1 MTETP
6 SPTTPPIDSLSELEL
21 DTIQELL
28 NIGVGNAAGSLSTM
42 VGEEVHLNVPRILL
56 LKSIDANRWLNSLG
70 DGELTA
76 VSQLF
81 SGDFDGK
88 ALLLFPHAK
97 SMTLVRAVL
106 RDEVPAELQQ
116 ELEKETLLEVG
127 NIVLNACFGTVT
139 NMLKLDVASAVPILH
154 LHSRSDVVLPP
165 SPSQDYLLIINMHF
179 LIKASELT
187 GYLSFVM
194 DIANLTRFKQSI
206 QQYLRELSFD

>member
-1 MTETP
+1 MDTST
-6 SPTTPPIDSLSELEL
+6 TTPPPPDSLSELEL
-21 DTIQELL
+21 DAIQELL
-28 NIGVGNAAGSLSTM
+28 NIGVGNAASALSTM

-56 LKSIDANRWLNSLG
+56 LKNADAERWLGSLG
-70 DGELTA
+70 AGELTA
-76 VSQLF
+76 VTQLF

-97 SMTLVRAVL
+97 SMTLVRAIL
-106 RDEVPAELQQ
+106 KDELPVDSQAEM
-116 ELEKETLLEVG
+116 ERETLLEVG

-139 NMLKLDVASAVPILH
+139 NMLKLDVASSVPVLH
-154 LHSRSDVVLPP
+154 MRSRSNVVLPP

-194 DIANLTRFKQSI
+194 DIANLTRFKQRI
-206 QQYLRELSFD
+206 QQYLRDLSFD

>member
-1 MTETP
+1 MDAASTSP
-6 SPTTPPIDSLSELEL
+6 SQPDSLSELEL
-21 DTIQELL
+21 DAIQELL
-28 NIGVGNAAGSLSTM
+28 NIGVGNAASALSTM

-56 LKSIDANRWLNSLG
+56 LKNADAERWLGSLG
-70 DGELTA
+70 AGDLTA
-76 VSQLF
+76 VTQLF

-88 ALLLFPHAK
+88 ALLLFPYAK
-97 SMTLVRAVL
+97 SMTLVRSIL
-106 RDEVPAELQQ
+106 REEMPVESQAEM
-116 ELEKETLLEVG
+116 ERETLLEVG

-139 NMLKLDVASAVPILH
+139 NMLNLNVASSVPILH

-165 SPSQDYLLIINMHF
+165 SPNHDFLLIINMHF
-179 LIKASELT
+179 LVKASELT